1 MGRLQLS
8 AVLLWAIIC
17 YVSGQ
22 GVLSPNDP
30 YPRGSS
36 NLPVPSDPDSSL
48 SLSPEE
54 NLAMR
59 DLYNSLIKG
68 SSAESI
74 HHGDWFSWVTGSGLN
89 PCGLKGTN
97 HWVLNNPYAA
107 EDRKS

>member
-30 YPRGSS
+30 YPRGAS

-68 SSAESI
+68 SSADFLGIGALEKDAAAMND
-74 HHGDWFSWVTGSGLN
+74 HGIQDIEWAVHLFSGIF
-89 PCGLKGTN
+89 
-97 HWVLNNPYAA
+97 
-107 EDRKS
+107 